1 MGETLKMTY
10 KAEYE
15 RWLNSPALTQE
26 QRAELEAIKDNE
38 TEIKERFFAPLEFGT
53 AGLRG
58 IMGMGLRR
66 MNIYIIRQATR
77 ALGELI
83 LKSGEEKSAVVC
95 FDCRI
100 NSAAYAKEAACVLA
114 ACGIRVYLFD
124 ELRPT
129 PELSFAIRELGAT
142 SGINITASHNPK
154 EYNGYKVYW
163 SDGAQLPPEHAAQ
176 VAAAMEAIDPLSNI
190 PSLDYNEAVS
200 KGLIELIG
208 SKIDEKFLENV
219 MAQSVRQGAA
229 AKADIKIV
237 YTPFNGAGAK
247 LVPEALKRLGVKRLY
262 CVEEQ
267 MLPDGSFPTAK
278 NPNPEFPEGF
288 EYALRLAEKKD
299 ADIIIGSDPD
309 SDRIGVLAKEKTG
322 GYRLL
327 SGNQVGVLFL
337 DYIINARRDSG
348 TLPENAAALKS
359 IVSSEM
365 ARSVAERNG
374 VHMDDTFTGFKFL
387 AERMKYY
394 QNGEKTVLFAYEEA
408 IGYSFGTFV
417 RDKDAVTAS
426 MMAAEMASFYALQ
439 GLTLIDR
446 LEELY
451 KEYGYYAE
459 KTVNLVMPGLD
470 GLEKMKRLMAELRGN
485 PPSVISAK
493 AVIKVRDYLTGKA
506 KLPSGELEAL
516 PLVGS
521 DVLYFELEG
530 GSRLVV
536 RPSGTE
542 PKIKVYILV
551 RGETAAE
558 SAQLIEG
565 FESYALS
572 LAKD

>member
-1 MGETLKMTY
+1 MTY

-327 SGNQVGVLFL
+327 SAIRWECSS
-337 DYIINARRDSG
+337 DYIIKCKEGQRNPARKR
-348 TLPENAAALKS
+348 AALKS
-359 IVSSEM
+359 IVPPKWQEVWPKGTAFTWMTPLQALSS
-365 ARSVAERNG
+365 
-374 VHMDDTFTGFKFL
+374 
-387 AERMKYY
+387 
-394 QNGEKTVLFAYEEA
+394 
-408 IGYSFGTFV
+408 
-417 RDKDAVTAS
+417 
-426 MMAAEMASFYALQ
+426 
-439 GLTLIDR
+439 
-446 LEELY
+446 
-451 KEYGYYAE
+451 
-459 KTVNLVMPGLD
+459 
-470 GLEKMKRLMAELRGN
+470 
-485 PPSVISAK
+485 
-493 AVIKVRDYLTGKA
+493 
-506 KLPSGELEAL
+506 LPSG
-516 PLVGS
+516 
-521 DVLYFELEG
+521 
-530 GSRLVV
+530 
-536 RPSGTE
+536 
-542 PKIKVYILV
+542 
-551 RGETAAE
+551 
-558 SAQLIEG
+558 
-565 FESYALS
+565 
-572 LAKD
+572 

>member
-1 MGETLKMTY
+1 MSY
-10 KAEYE
+10 KTEFE
-15 RWLNSPALTQE
+15 RWLNSKTLTDE
-26 QRAELEAIKDNE
+26 QRAELAAIEGNE
-38 TEIKERFFAPLEFGT
+38 SEIRERFFAPLEFGT

-66 MNIYIIRQATR
+66 MNIYVVKQATR

-83 LKSGEEKSAVVC
+83 LNSKMEKSAVVC

-100 NSAAYAKEAACVLA
+100 NSSSYAKEAACVLA

-176 VAAAMEAIDPLSNI
+176 VAKAMEGIDLLGNI
-190 PSLDYNEAVS
+190 PTADYNEALASGQIV
-200 KGLIELIG
+200 LIG
-208 SKIDEKFLENV
+208 AEIDEKYLQNV
-219 MAQSVRQGAA
+219 MTQSVRPGTA

-267 MLPDGSFPTAK
+267 MVPDGTFPTAK

-288 EYALRLAEKKD
+288 EYALRLAEKRD

-309 SDRIGVLAKEKTG
+309 SDRIGVLAKEKAG

-337 DYIINARRDSG
+337 DYIIGARRDNG
-348 TLPENAAALKS
+348 TLPKNAAALKS

-365 ARSVAERNG
+365 ARSVAEKNG

-394 QNGEKTVLFAYEEA
+394 ENGEKQVLFAYEEA

-426 MMAAEMASFYALQ
+426 MMAAEMASFHALH
-439 GLTLIDR
+439 GKTLIDR

-459 KTVNLVMPGLD
+459 KTVNLVMPGID
-470 GLEKMKRLMAELRGN
+470 GLEKMKLLMAELRRVR
-485 PPSVISAK
+485 PSVIGGK
-493 AVIKVRDYLTGKA
+493 AVTKVRDYLTGKA
-506 KLPSGELEAL
+506 HLPSGTTENL
-516 PLVGS
+516 PLMGS

-530 GSRLVV
+530 GSRLIV

-558 SAQLIEG
+558 SRELISG
-565 FESYALS
+565 FEAYALS
-572 LAKD
+572 LAKF